1 MNTFVR
7 IMRIK
12 TKASLHSFILAFV
25 LLSLILTSCKQE
37 KNNAIARA
45 YTAYLYPEDIE
56 GVVKAGIT
64 GKDSLNSINT
74 YIENWQRE
82 QTILHHAQKQINKN
96 PERFNKQIEEYKSTL
111 IIHEFET
118 SVIQNKLD
126 TTITENEIKAY
137 YKEHQDI
144 FVLKR
149 PIFKASYIQLATNAP
164 EIERVK
170 RWFQSKDS
178 DDKDLLQQY
187 CQSYSSS
194 FSLNDSSWYYLD
206 ELKKKM
212 PIEQIDENNYR
223 NYGRIFE
230 INEKNQIYLIV
241 LQDSKLRNNVSPLD
255 IERENIKNLL
265 INQRKIEILKN
276 EEHSLIERARQNNH
290 IETYS
295 K

>member
-1 MNTFVR
+1 MNIPVR
-7 IMRIK
+7 LMYS
-12 TKASLHSFILAFV
+12 KAKATLHPYILAFV
-25 LLSLILTSCKQE
+25 MLSVFLTSCNRE
-37 KNNAIARA
+37 KKSAIARA
-45 YTAYLYPEDIE
+45 YNTYLYEEDIE
-56 GVVKAGIT
+56 GLVKPGT
-64 GKDSLNSINT
+64 NRKDSLNSINT
-74 YIENWQRE
+74 YIENWQRD
-82 QTILHHAQKQINKN
+82 QTILYHAQKQINKN

-111 IIHEFET
+111 IIHEFED
-118 SVIQNKLD
+118 SLIQKKLD

-137 YKEHQDI
+137 YEEYQDI

-149 PIFKASYIQLATNAP
+149 PIFKVSYIQLAANAP

-170 RWFQSKDS
+170 RWFQSNDL
-178 DDKDLLQQY
+178 DDQSSLQQY
-187 CQSYSSS
+187 CESYSSS
-194 FSLNDSSWYYLD
+194 FSLNDTSWYYLD

-241 LQDSKLRNNVSPLD
+241 LQDSKLRNSISPLD
-255 IERENIKNLL
+255 IERENIKKLL
-265 INQRKIEILKN
+265 INQRKIEILRN
-276 EEHSLIERARQNNH
+276 EERSLIERARQNNH